1 MENTGFRILM
11 VEDDTLDQKAFERL
25 VKDEKLLYDYK
36 IASSVSEAKSILA
49 SGQFDVVISDYAL
62 GDGTAFDILN
72 AVKDTPIIIV
82 TGAGDEELAIKAWR
96 AGAYDYLIKDL
107 DRHYLKALP
116 ITVENVIRHKKTEEK
131 VQLLSGAIMSTDDSV
146 YITDMENRIIF
157 VNKAFCETYG
167 YQEQDVIGKDSNIL
181 WIGKVRGTRSVF
193 QIVSSAWEVGFY
205 HKRKD
210 GSIFPVSLSRSI
222 IKDPAGN
229 EVAVVG
235 VVRNI
240 SDRILIEEELRT
252 ANKKLE
258 KRNRLKSELAIAV
271 SEELNTSMAGIEN
284 IISGVMTSA
293 PEEIKQNLESAQK
306 SIDSTKGVISDFLE
320 VSNVDADKIELETTE
335 FGLHPVI
342 SEVVETLSPLASEK
356 NIELESSLPDSELVV
371 NADRDKILQVL
382 TNLISNSINSVPA
395 NGHIS
400 VRAEDLGNEITVEVQ
415 DDGPAVE
422 TGRMNRIFNRFD
434 QIKAQLRAGG
444 EDLSLPLPTAREL
457 VEMHG
462 GWIWAESRDERGNRF
477 CFTLPKS
484 SVQPAAAP
492 AAKTAQKKHHQG
504 RTPQRKVKRVGYS
517 IIDENRLHLRGCFI
531 CRLI

>member
-1 MENTGFRILM
+1 MENTRCRILM
-11 VEDDTLDQKAFERL
+11 VEDDKLDQKAFERL
-25 VKDEKLLYDYK
+25 VKDEKLPYDYTM
-36 IASSVSEAKSILA
+36 AGSVSEARSILA
-49 SGQFDVVISDYAL
+49 SGQFDVVISDYSL
-62 GDGTAFDILN
+62 GDGTAFDVLG
-72 AVKDTPIIIV
+72 AVKDTPTIIV
-82 TGAGDEELAIKAWR
+82 TGAGDEELAVKVWR

-116 ITVENVIRHKKTEEK
+116 ITVENVIRHRKTEEK

-146 YITDMENRIIF
+146 YITDMENRITF

-181 WIGKVRGTRSVF
+181 WIGKQQHKGTRGVF

-240 SDRILIEEELRT
+240 SDRILMEDELRT
-252 ANKKLE
+252 ANKNLE
-258 KRNRLKSELAIAV
+258 GRSHLKSELAIAV
-271 SEELNTSMAGIEN
+271 SEELKTLMANIEN
-284 IISGVMTSA
+284 IISNAMTAA
-293 PEEIKQNLESAQK
+293 PEEIGPRLKENLESAQK
-306 SIDSTKGVISDFLE
+306 NIDSTKGIISDFLE
-320 VSNVDADKIELETTE
+320 VSNIDANKIKLETAE
-335 FGLHPVI
+335 FGLSSVV
-342 SEVVETLSPLASEK
+342 SEVVETLLPLAAEK
-356 NIELESSLPDSELVV
+356 DIELESSLPDSELVV
-371 NADRDKILQVL
+371 NADRDKISQVL

-415 DDGPAVE
+415 DDGPTIE

-434 QIKAQLRAGG
+434 QIKTQLRAGR
-444 EDLSLPLPTAREL
+444 EDLMLALPIAREL

-462 GWIWAESRDERGNRF
+462 GWIWAESRDGRGNSF

-484 SVQPAAAP
+484 GVQQAAASAVK
-492 AAKTAQKKHHQG
+492 AAEKH
-504 RTPQRKVKRVGYS
+504 PQ
-517 IIDENRLHLRGCFI
+517 N
-531 CRLI
+531 